1 MLDQNAVLVAV
12 IAVFIFLLFA
22 RKHKSSNAGKPY
34 PPSIPSLPLL
44 GSIPFFTGGLETMH
58 IFLMQKAERLGPV
71 IRLYA
76 GPRYSAIVI
85 QTLLSFEKYKRI
97 SM

>member
-1 MLDQNAVLVAV
+1 MYLTITQMFYLIGVPVVVL
-12 IAVFIFLLFA
+12 AVFIHALLLFV
-22 RKHKSSNAGKPY
+22 RTKSSNAGKRY

-76 GPRYSAIVI
+76 GQRYTSYV
-85 QTLLSFEKYKRI
+85 LC
-97 SM
+97 